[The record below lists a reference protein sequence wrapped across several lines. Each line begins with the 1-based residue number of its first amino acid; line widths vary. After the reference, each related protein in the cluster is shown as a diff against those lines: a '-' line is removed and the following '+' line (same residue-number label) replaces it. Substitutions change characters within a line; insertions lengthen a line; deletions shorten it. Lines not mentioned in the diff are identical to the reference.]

1 MDTNQLENTKA
12 IFARE
17 RRINAAYLLGS
28 SARGTLRSDS
38 DVDIGVLLFPDQV
51 LNFQERL
58 DLRVRLEKILQR
70 DVDLGIMD
78 RNNLIYAKEA
88 FLTGRCIYCLDV
100 FQRDL
105 YVATTLGMYIE
116 LRELRAEVEHAYL
129 AG

>member
-88 FLTGRCIYCLDV
+88 FLTGRCIYCLDE

-105 YVATTLGMYIE
+105 YVATTLGLYLE
-116 LRELRAEVEHAYL
+116 LRKSREEVEHAYL